1 MPHLPHRTV
10 TRVTD
15 QHDRSSA
22 VARFNTR
29 IALAVTK
36 AVGSMWCAYAFC
48 LLALSGLPQAL
59 SPGGAGLVSWIAQ
72 TFIQLVLLSIIM
84 VGQDVQAK
92 AADKRSV
99 DTYTDTEAILARLRD
114 LEALV
119 KLEKLGGS

>member
-10 TRVTD
+10 TRVAD

-114 LEALV
+114 LEVLV